1 MEWDGE
7 DPRASITSAQLVR
20 CRPVVFPYSE
30 AYHVLFGIATFFD
43 TKRTKDF
50 LVFERDCCTISTKM
64 LFFLPFV
71 MVWDEIS
78 CSFTLTISAQKDM
91 LETKLESETHS
102 KERKRETMRKQITAI
117 IVGAGHRAILY
128 SLYAL
133 EHPDELKIV
142 GVADPDPI
150 RRKKVAEMHGF
161 GEEMCFKSAE
171 ELAARPKLADAVI
184 NGTMDRQHV
193 PTAVPLLRAGY
204 DMLLEKPFA
213 ISEEEVN
220 YLYKVV
226 KETGRKVMICH
237 VLRYAPFYVA
247 IKQRLLSGE
256 IGDIINI
263 QATEHV
269 SYHHLAVSFVR
280 GKWGN
285 EEKCGAPMLLAKCC
299 HDMDLIMWLKSGVSP
314 KQIASFGSDFQ
325 FDPAKKPAGAGKRC
339 LVDCQ
344 CEETCL
350 YSAKKHYLDHPDRWA
365 FYVWDCLE
373 NIEEPTLEDKRKSL
387 MTDNIHGRCVW
398 DCEHTV
404 VDHQSVLMNFA
415 DGATATLNMIGGTA
429 KPERNIHIIGTKGE
443 IKGVFD
449 DSVFTVRTI
458 DTASEKGWNEEVVD
472 LKIGGDKSGMTGS
485 HGGGDLRLV
494 EDFVHVLQGE
504 EPSISCTTIK
514 DSIHGH
520 LGVFCAERARKEN
533 AVITMPDIK

>member
-1 MEWDGE
+1 M
-7 DPRASITSAQLVR
+7 S
-20 CRPVVFPYSE
+20 
-30 AYHVLFGIATFFD
+30 
-43 TKRTKDF
+43 
-50 LVFERDCCTISTKM
+50 
-64 LFFLPFV
+64 
-71 MVWDEIS
+71 
-78 CSFTLTISAQKDM
+78 
-91 LETKLESETHS
+91 
-102 KERKRETMRKQITAI
+102 KQITAI

-161 GEEMCFKSAE
+161 GEEMCFRNAE
-171 ELAARPKLADAVI
+171 ELAERPKLADAVI

-226 KETGRKVMICH
+226 KETRRKVMICH

-373 NIEEPTLEDKRKSL
+373 NIENPTLEDKRKSL

-514 DSIHGH
+514 DSINGH
-520 LGVFCAERARKEN
+520 LGVFCAERARKES
-533 AVITMPDIK
+533 AVITMPDIR